1 MSGAGLSAPTGEL
14 LYTYTDPVRGRL
26 LKRYKRFF
34 ADVELESGEVVTAHC
49 PNTGPMSGVCELGAP
64 VLLSHNPSPKRKL
77 AYTWEAIELV
87 GSAGRPVWV
96 GVNTNLPNRV
106 VKELLNR
113 RLISELGGYDTVR
126 SEVKYGTDS
135 RVDFL
140 LEGTESGKPIYVEVK
155 NTTWTDGTLAKF
167 PDTVTERGQ
176 KHLREM
182 TALLPDAAAV
192 MLYFINRE
200 DCDLFAPGDD
210 RDPTYGQLLR
220 RAIDQGMAVL
230 PCRFAVSPIGLRFLG
245 LATCD
250 FV

>member
-1 MSGAGLSAPTGEL
+1 MTVAVSEAEL
-14 LYTYTDPVRGRL
+14 IYRYVDPVEGRL

-34 ADVELESGEVVTAHC
+34 ADVELTTGETITAHC
-49 PNTGPMSGVCELGAP
+49 PNTGPMSGVCEVGAR

-77 AYTWEAIELV
+77 AYTWEAIEV
-87 GSAGRPVWV
+87 AGSAGQPVWV

-113 RLISELGGYDTVR
+113 RLLKDLGQYDTVR
-126 SEVKYGTDS
+126 SEVKYGADS
-135 RVDFL
+135 RVDFV
-140 LEGTESGKPIYVEVK
+140 LEGSESGKPIYVEVK

-182 TALLPDAAAV
+182 AALLPEAEAV

-200 DCDLFAPGDD
+200 DCDRFAPGDD

-220 RAIDQGMAVL
+220 SAIAQGMRVL
-230 PCRFAVSPIGLRFLG
+230 PCRFAVSPEGLHFLG
-245 LATCD
+245 LAACD
-250 FV
+250 F

>member
-1 MSGAGLSAPTGEL
+1 MTVAASGAEL
-14 LYTYTDPVRGRL
+14 IYRYADPVEGRL
-26 LKRYKRFF
+26 LQRYKRFF
-34 ADVELESGEVVTAHC
+34 ADVELTTGEIITAHC
-49 PNTGPMSGVCELGAP
+49 PNTGPMSGVCELGAR

-77 AYTWEAIELV
+77 AYTWEAIEV
-87 GSAGRPVWV
+87 AGSAGQPVWV

-113 RLISELGGYDTVR
+113 RLIPALDSYETVR
-126 SEVKYGTDS
+126 SEVKYGTNS

-140 LEGTESGKPIYVEVK
+140 LAGTESGKLIYVEVK

-182 TALLPDAAAV
+182 AALLPDAAAV

-200 DCDLFAPGDD
+200 DCDRFAPGDD

-220 RAIDQGMAVL
+220 SAIAQGMEVL
-230 PCRFAVSPIGLRFLG
+230 PCRFAVSPEGLRFLG
-245 LATCD
+245 LATSD
-250 FV
+250 F

>member
-1 MSGAGLSAPTGEL
+1 MTVAVSEAEL
-14 LYTYTDPVRGRL
+14 IYRYADPVEGRL

-34 ADVELESGEVVTAHC
+34 ADVELTTGETITAHC
-49 PNTGPMSGVCELGAP
+49 PNTGPMSGVCEVGAR

-77 AYTWEAIELV
+77 AYTWEAIEV
-87 GSAGRPVWV
+87 AGSAGRPVWV
-96 GVNTNLPNRV
+96 GVNTNLPNRA

-113 RLISELGGYDTVR
+113 RLLKDLGQYDTVR
-126 SEVKYGTDS
+126 SEVKYGADS
-135 RVDFL
+135 RVDFV
-140 LEGTESGKPIYVEVK
+140 LEGSESGKPIYVEVK
-155 NTTWTDGTLAKF
+155 NTTWTDGALAKF

-182 TALLPDAAAV
+182 AALLPEAEAV

-200 DCDLFAPGDD
+200 DCDRFAPGDD

-220 RAIDQGMAVL
+220 SAIAQGMRVL
-230 PCRFAVSPIGLRFLG
+230 PCRFAVSPEGLRFLG

-250 FV
+250 F